1 MTLYRFEAIV
11 EGKEVALVVA
21 AQSEEEAFQFADIEL
36 EKHFFKVPQVDD
48 LSMNELKKIR
58 SGVSYV
64 IEIK

>member
-36 EKHFFKVPQVDD
+36 EKHFLKVPQVDD

>member
-36 EKHFFKVPQVDD
+36 EKYFLKVPQVDD